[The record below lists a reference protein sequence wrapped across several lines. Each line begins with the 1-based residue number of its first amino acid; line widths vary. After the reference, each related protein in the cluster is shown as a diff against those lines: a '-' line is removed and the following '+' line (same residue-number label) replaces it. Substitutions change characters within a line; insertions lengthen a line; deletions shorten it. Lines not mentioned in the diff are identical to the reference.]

1 MATRRIVTPVDA
13 GKHTDPKTVVVP
25 FRSSSWSSKLRNRL
39 SKSKESEE
47 VAPVQAVRTGQLS
60 EAEEAAEAA
69 RQAAAEVRAA
79 QGRVGIDMDMARY
92 AP

>member
-1 MATRRIVTPVDA
+1 MPLDTITRVDY
-13 GKHTDPKTVVVP
+13 GKHKEPKTGQVVAP
-25 FRSSSWSSKLRNRL
+25 GRNSSWSKFRSRL